1 MAKKSSNDQRTHHMG
16 LSLLALAGN
25 CLGGRKSSPMWW
37 AFCMEKLQDYSKYY
51 FLESYLFEEVGR
63 SFRAQKQLTPFDF
76 FSIAIWKANRNKG
89 RIKKGIEEGESSV
102 SKVSKILADVDPG
115 SEESKREVLRK
126 LIKAKI
132 PGVGIPVASAFLSVL
147 YPEVFTIVDD
157 RTIYAF
163 NHHEKLKL
171 SDNEKLKPDPRT
183 STKGYFNYLN
193 VCKRKSVE
201 LGFKD
206 LREFDRAL
214 WGYSFFKELENY
226 VRNLK

>member
-1 MAKKSSNDQRTHHMG
+1 
-16 LSLLALAGN
+16 
-25 CLGGRKSSPMWW
+25 
-37 AFCMEKLQDYSKYY
+37 MERLQDYSKYY
-51 FLESYLFEEVGR
+51 FLENYLFEEVGH
-63 SFRAQKQLTPFDF
+63 SFRAQKPLTPFDF

-89 RIKKGIEEGESSV
+89 RIKKGIEEGKSSV
-102 SKVSKILADVDPG
+102 SKVSQILSDVDD
-115 SEESKREVLRK
+115 SEESKLEVLRK

-171 SDNEKLKPDPRT
+171 NKNEKLKPDPRT
-183 STKGYFNYLN
+183 STKGYFNYLK
-193 VCKRKSVE
+193 VCKRKSAE

-206 LREFDRAL
+206 LRDFDRAL

-226 VRNLK
+226 VKDLK